1 MDELFPYPPN
11 QQATNQIL
19 AIVVTL
25 AFAVFGGLIT
35 GTHYMLQMRRLSNFS
50 SILFYFQGFIMHL
63 VGKFGKLEEDDF
75 FDDNVNIDEID
86 EKCAPP
92 EEILCLLESRDR
104 ETSALLTNG
113 H

>member
-1 MDELFPYPPN
+1 MDELFPSPPN

-19 AIVVTL
+19 AIIVTL
-25 AFAVFGGLIT
+25 AFAVVGGLIT
-35 GTHYMLQMRRLSNFS
+35 GDYININDNLSQVFNPHYL
-50 SILFYFQGFIMHL
+50 GFIMHF

-75 FDDNVNIDEID
+75 YDDNVNIDEMD
-86 EKCAPP
+86 EKFAPS
-92 EEILCLLESRDR
+92 EEILSLLESGRDR